1 MIDLV
6 RTFSL
11 IRASI
16 FDPEKTW
23 RDYLPE
29 AENWQKTA
37 LLLTGPL
44 IVLSAVAAY
53 LIGFLGSGVSM
64 FGQFRPTIM
73 STIVSMVSTAISAG
87 VVAFIFGALAGAFG
101 GKGGF
106 ALGLAATTFAF
117 IPAYI
122 GQAVLWV
129 PWVGGLLALG
139 LFIYS
144 LVLLWKIIPIYLSVP
159 DGRRT
164 GHFILSI
171 VGSVAAMII
180 VSITLGR
187 FIGPSTYGPSFD
199 RMPGTSTHGP
209 SFDRM
214 PGTSSPDSSV
224 DGGLYGGMARQAELI
239 AAAEED
245 RYEPPS
251 NGRVRESQV
260 REFVRVMQRTE
271 ELQQQRMKQLQ
282 EIAEQADSDEEISFR
297 DFGAM
302 MSGMTEAAGMQTS
315 EIEVV
320 KSAGGNWAEHRWV
333 RESLRTAWIQKDIN
347 DTVAH
352 NYELYQEFEEQL
364 VPYIAN

>member
-1 MIDLV
+1 MTDLV

-11 IRASI
+11 IRGGV

-44 IVLSAVAAY
+44 IILSAVAAY
-53 LIGFLGSGVSM
+53 FIGFLGSGVSM
-64 FGQFRPTIM
+64 FGHFRPTIV
-73 STIVSMVSTAISAG
+73 STVVTMVSAAVAAG
-87 VVAFIFGALAGAFG
+87 VVAFIVGALAGAFG
-101 GKGGF
+101 GKGNF

-117 IPAYI
+117 IPGYV
-122 GQAVLWV
+122 GQAVVWV

-144 LVLLWKIIPIYLSVP
+144 LVLLWKIIPIYLGVP
-159 DGRRT
+159 GRKRT
-164 GHFILSI
+164 GHYILSI
-171 VGSVAAMII
+171 IASIAAVI
-180 VSITLGR
+180 VLSITLGR
-187 FIGPSTYGPSFD
+187 LMGPSMYGPSFD
-199 RMPGTSTHGP
+199 GLR
-209 SFDRM
+209 D
-214 PGTSSPDSSV
+214 TSSPGSSAH
-224 DGGLYGGMARQAELI
+224 GRLYGGMARQAELM

-251 NGRVRESQV
+251 NGRIRKSQV
-260 REFVRVMQRTE
+260 QEFIRVMQRTE
-271 ELQQQRMKQLQ
+271 ELQQQKMKQL
-282 EIAEQADSDEEISFR
+282 EKLAEKAESDEEVSFR

-320 KSAGGNWAEHRWV
+320 KSAGGNWAEHQWV
-333 RESLRTAWIQKDIN
+333 RESLRTAWIQKDLN
-347 DTVAH
+347 DAVSR
-352 NYELYQEFEEQL
+352 NYELYQEFEEEL
-364 VPYIAN
+364 APYIAN

>member
-1 MIDLV
+1 MIDLA

-11 IRASI
+11 IRGGV

-29 AENWQKTA
+29 ADDWQKTA

-44 IVLSAVAAY
+44 IILSAVAAY
-53 LIGFLGSGVSM
+53 LIGFLGSGVSL

-73 STIVSMVSTAISAG
+73 TTIVAMISSAIAAG
-87 VVAFIFGALAGAFG
+87 VVAFIVGALAGAFG
-101 GKGGF
+101 GKGNF

-117 IPAYI
+117 IPGYI

-144 LVLLWKIIPIYLSVP
+144 LVLLWKIIPIFLGVP
-159 DGRRT
+159 DGKRT
-164 GHFILSI
+164 GHFILSLI
-171 VGSVAAMII
+171 GSVAAMI
-180 VSITLGR
+180 VLSITLGR
-187 FIGPSTYGPSFD
+187 FMGPSMPGPSFGG
-199 RMPGTSTHGP
+199 MP
-209 SFDRM
+209 DM
-214 PGTSSPDSSV
+214 SSPGSSV
-224 DGGLYGGMARQAELI
+224 DGGLYGGLARQGELM

-251 NGRVRESQV
+251 NGRVSKSQV
-260 REFVRVMQRTE
+260 REFIRVMQRTE
-271 ELQQQRMKQLQ
+271 ELQQQKMKQL
-282 EIAEQADSDEEISFR
+282 EELAERAENDEEVSFR
-297 DFGAM
+297 DLGAM
-302 MSGMTEAAGMQTS
+302 MSGMGEAAGMQTS

-347 DTVAH
+347 DAVAH
-352 NYELYQEFEEQL
+352 NYELYQEFEGEL
-364 VPYIAN
+364 APHIAN